1 MNPELQTRLR
11 ALVTHLLEENAKFN
25 LTGIK
30 QANEAWTKHILDS
43 LEGLET
49 GLFDESQLVV
59 DVGTGAGFP
68 GLVLALAR
76 PQLHVAFLEATRKKC
91 AFIEQTTQKFEIQ
104 GAQIINERAEDAGQ
118 SAQFRQ
124 GFDVA
129 TARAVGSFTEVA
141 ELCLPLVRVGGNVV
155 LWRGE
160 NAEGEAKGAEDVLS
174 NLGGVLRDVRA
185 YQLPELPTR
194 YFLVTLE
201 KVGDTP
207 PKFPRRAGVPKSK
220 PLA

>member
-1 MNPELQTRLR
+1 M
-11 ALVTHLLEENAKFN
+11 THLLEENAKFN

-30 QANEAWTKHILDS
+30 QAEEAWTKHILDS

-49 GLFDESQLVV
+49 GLFDESQSVV

-76 PQLHVAFLEATRKKC
+76 PNLRLSFLEATRKKC
-91 AFIEQTTQKFEIQ
+91 AFIEGTIEQFEIQ
-104 GAQIINERAEDAGQ
+104 GAQIIGERAEDVGQ
-118 SAQFRQ
+118 ADEFRQ
-124 GFDVA
+124 KFDVA

-155 LWRGE
+155 LWRGD
-160 NAEGEAKGAEDVLS
+160 NAENEAKGAEEVLA

-194 YFLVTLE
+194 YYLVTLE
-201 KVGDTP
+201 KVADTP
-207 PKFPRRAGVPKSK
+207 PKFPRRAGVPKAK